1 MPTGPFLKKGT
12 LLWQGG
18 RGGMGR
24 LPGPWPERGSEARLE
39 GLDPHLFP
47 GPNEVTTF
55 WWSHCSLPLPAPSSL
70 PPEPPGG
77 MIPKQI
83 YLLVFCGSAGVK

>member
-1 MPTGPFLKKGT
+1 MYKQAPWLCPLGLVSRMLLKKGT

-24 LPGPWPERGSEARLE
+24 LPGPRPECGSEARVE
-39 GLDPHLFP
+39 GLDPHLFL

-55 WWSHCSLPLPAPSSL
+55 WWSHCSLPPPTPSSL
-70 PPEPPGG
+70 PLEPLG
-77 MIPKQI
+77 
-83 YLLVFCGSAGVK
+83 A

>member
-1 MPTGPFLKKGT
+1 
-12 LLWQGG
+12 
-18 RGGMGR
+18 MGR

-55 WWSHCSLPLPAPSSL
+55 WWCHCSLPLPAPSSL